1 MFKFIIPV
9 LLMISPI
16 TYAGYNVYITK
27 KEFYLNDGECIP
39 KQEWNTYLETD
50 PTITADLQNSEKDF
64 LVSIDEQEFS
74 LWYDDRNSCDLLT
87 KNPTPE
93 AIGKMIDIS
102 KKLKATVQGEESE
115 IYLTPN
121 DVIKR

>member
-1 MFKFIIPV
+1 MFITSFGEQN
-9 LLMISPI
+9 I
-16 TYAGYNVYITK
+16 TYKCCSNFLIHLY
-27 KEFYLNDGECIP
+27 GECIT
-39 KQEWNTYLETD
+39 KQEWSTYLETD
-50 PTITADLQNSEKDF
+50 PTITVDIQNSEEDF

-74 LWYDDRNSCDLLT
+74 LWYDRNSCDLLT

>member
-9 LLMISPI
+9 LLLISPI

-27 KEFYLNDGECIP
+27 KEFYLNDGECIT

-50 PTITADLQNSEKDF
+50 PTITADLQNSEEDF

>member
-27 KEFYLNDGECIP
+27 KEFYLNDGECIT
-39 KQEWNTYLETD
+39 KQEWSTYLETD
-50 PTITADLQNSEKDF
+50 PTITVDIQNSEEDF

-74 LWYDDRNSCDLLT
+74 LWYDRNSWELLT

>member
-27 KEFYLNDGECIP
+27 KEFYLNDGECIT

-50 PTITADLQNSEKDF
+50 PTITVDIQNSEEDF

-74 LWYDDRNSCDLLT
+74 LWYDHNSCDLLT

-93 AIGKMIDIS
+93 AIGKMIKIS

-121 DVIKR
+121 NVIKR

>member
-1 MFKFIIPV
+1 MNKSF
-9 LLMISPI
+9 
-16 TYAGYNVYITK
+16 
-27 KEFYLNDGECIP
+27 
-39 KQEWNTYLETD
+39 
-50 PTITADLQNSEKDF
+50 
-64 LVSIDEQEFS
+64 
-74 LWYDDRNSCDLLT
+74 LWYDRNSCDLLT

>member
-16 TYAGYNVYITK
+16 TNAGYNVYITK
-27 KEFYLNDGECIP
+27 KEFYLNDGECIT
-39 KQEWNTYLETD
+39 KQEWSTYLETD
-50 PTITADLQNSEKDF
+50 PTITVDIQNSEEDF

-74 LWYDDRNSCDLLT
+74 LWYDRNSCDLLT